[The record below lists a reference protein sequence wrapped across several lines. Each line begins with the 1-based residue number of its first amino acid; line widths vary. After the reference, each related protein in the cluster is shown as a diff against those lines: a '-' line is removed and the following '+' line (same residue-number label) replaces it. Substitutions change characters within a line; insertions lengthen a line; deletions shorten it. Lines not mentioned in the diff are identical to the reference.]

1 MESTSVENLDNEMEV
16 DQPEDDGKN
25 ETTIEDQKEE
35 QNSGSE
41 GNKIEISN
49 LGRFVFGVSILEKVF
64 NFFVISTSKTDF
76 FKLNHD
82 FYTFLNI
89 SNRNYEISSKN

>member
-25 ETTIEDQKEE
+25 ETKIEDLKEG

-64 NFFVISTSKTDF
+64 NFFVIFTSETVF
-76 FKLNHD
+76 F
-82 FYTFLNI
+82 I
-89 SNRNYEISSKN
+89 

>member
-16 DQPEDDGKN
+16 DQSEDDGKN
-25 ETTIEDQKEE
+25 ETTIEDQKDG

-64 NFFVISTSKTDF
+64 NLFVIFTSKTGF

-82 FYTFLNI
+82 FYLFLNI
-89 SNRNYEISSKN
+89 FNRNYEIS

>member
-25 ETTIEDQKEE
+25 ETTSEDQKED

-64 NFFVISTSKTDF
+64 NFFVILPAKR
-76 FKLNHD
+76 N
-82 FYTFLNI
+82 FL
-89 SNRNYEISSKN
+89 S

>member
-16 DQPEDDGKN
+16 DQPEDDGKI
-25 ETTIEDQKEE
+25 ETTIEDQKEG

-64 NFFVISTSKTDF
+64 NFFVIFTSETVF
-76 FKLNHD
+76 F
-82 FYTFLNI
+82 I
-89 SNRNYEISSKN
+89 

>member
-25 ETTIEDQKEE
+25 ETTIEDQKES

-64 NFFVISTSKTDF
+64 NFFVILPAKR
-76 FKLNHD
+76 N
-82 FYTFLNI
+82 FL
-89 SNRNYEISSKN
+89 S

>member
-16 DQPEDDGKN
+16 DQTEDDGKI
-25 ETTIEDQKEE
+25 ETTIEDQKEG

-64 NFFVISTSKTDF
+64 NFFVIFTSETVF
-76 FKLNHD
+76 F
-82 FYTFLNI
+82 I
-89 SNRNYEISSKN
+89 